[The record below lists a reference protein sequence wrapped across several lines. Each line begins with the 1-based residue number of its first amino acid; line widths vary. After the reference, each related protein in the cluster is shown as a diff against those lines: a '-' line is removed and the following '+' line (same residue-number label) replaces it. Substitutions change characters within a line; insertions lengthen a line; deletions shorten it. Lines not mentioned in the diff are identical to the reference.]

1 MERYRAARRDP
12 ELVVLEGFHA
22 VKHAIRFE
30 ALIIEMAAKSG
41 GEINALAQQLA
52 PDVRAQLAEADEL
65 PEAEFDMLAPLP
77 HPTGLVA
84 IARRRAV
91 DPVTLANS
99 AADAPLVF
107 LEQPAHLGNL
117 GAAVRVGAAA
127 GASGLLTTG
136 QHDPWSPEAVRAA
149 AGLQFALPQRA
160 SMSYPRP
167 RDRWSPSIRKVS
179 RSRAFDHRHGRS
191 SPSGLSVMA

>member
-77 HPTGLVA
+77 HPTGLVVSDISFVSGA
-84 IARRRAV
+84 GSVAQWSALWACLGRILTHRWIHDRRPTDSRRR
-91 DPVTLANS
+91 
-99 AADAPLVF
+99 
-107 LEQPAHLGNL
+107 
-117 GAAVRVGAAA
+117 
-127 GASGLLTTG
+127 
-136 QHDPWSPEAVRAA
+136 
-149 AGLQFALPQRA
+149 
-160 SMSYPRP
+160 
-167 RDRWSPSIRKVS
+167 
-179 RSRAFDHRHGRS
+179 
-191 SPSGLSVMA
+191 